1 MKAGFR
7 QSMAW
12 LHEWAGLLMGW
23 LLFAIFLTGTIA
35 FFRDEVTHWMQPE
48 LHGVRAE
55 AGGAAA
61 ADVGLDW
68 LRSNAAGAG
77 MWMLTLPDERSPVL
91 GAAWRP
97 DGAPAGRAGFRRAEL
112 DPATGAELHPRETA
126 GGNFLYRFHFELY
139 AMPRDTARW
148 IVGIATMFM
157 FVAIISGIITHR
169 RIFKDIFTFRP
180 DKAGQR
186 SWLDA
191 HNATAVLALPFHVMI
206 TYSGLVLLAGTLMP
220 FLFDGPRGGGERGG
234 ERPPA
239 HAAAPASAAAPV
251 VPLAPLIQA
260 AEARWGGK
268 VGSVTI
274 TRPGRPGAEI
284 ELRPLHAASLPT
296 AGRTGDRLI
305 LDAADGR
312 LIRAVDGS
320 AGMSTVAEIN
330 TVINVLHRARFAEP
344 WLRWLFFVAGVAG
357 TIMVA
362 SGLVLWVVKR
372 AAQHARN
379 GGPSI
384 GFRIVERLNVAGI
397 AGLCLATAG
406 YFWAN
411 RLLPADLAGRAEWEI
426 RIFFLVWAATALHA
440 LARPVRRGWVEQ
452 LGVSALLLAVLP
464 LAGMSGLLAGDARVI
479 GFALV
484 SLATAAGLA
493 HAARR
498 LARPAAAG
506 RPAARRRTA
515 MAAGE
520 RA

>member
-1 MKAGFR
+1 MRAGFR

-12 LHEWAGLLMGW
+12 LHEWAGLLTGW

-48 LHGVRAE
+48 LHGLRAE
-55 AGGAAA
+55 AGA
-61 ADVGLDW
+61 ADRGLDW
-68 LRSNAAGAG
+68 LRANAQGAET
-77 MWMLTLPDERSPVL
+77 WMLSLPDERSPVL
-91 GAAWRP
+91 GVAWRP
-97 DGAPAGRAGFRRAEL
+97 EGAPEGRAGFRRAEL

-139 AMPRDTARW
+139 GMPRDTARW
-148 IVGIATMFM
+148 IVGVATMFM

-234 ERPPA
+234 ARPQA
-239 HAAAPASAAAPV
+239 VAPASPTLPV
-251 VPLAPLIQA
+251 VPLAPLIAA
-260 AEARWGGK
+260 AEARWGGP
-268 VGSVTI
+268 VGSVAV

-312 LIRAVDGS
+312 VIRAVDGA

-411 RLLPADLAGRAEWEI
+411 RLLPAGLAGRADWEI
-426 RIFFLVWAATALHA
+426 RIFFLVWAATVLHA
-440 LARPVRRGWVEQ
+440 LGRPVRRGWVEQ
-452 LGVSALLLAVLP
+452 LGVAALLLAVLP
-464 LAGMSGLLAGDARVI
+464 LTGLAGLLAGDARVI

-484 SLATAAGLA
+484 ALATAAGLA
-493 HAARR
+493 QAARR
-498 LARPAAAG
+498 LSRPAPAG
-506 RPAARRRTA
+506 RPASKPGPRRR
-515 MAAGE
+515 AALATGE